1 MLSKT
6 IGFCAGLCLCIGGVS
21 GLPNA
26 KAQET
31 AAKAT
36 PPPKVLVMDV
46 EWLKPGKGGSVHQ
59 KSESAFIQAAEKAK
73 SPQHYVA
80 MQALSGPPRSLFV
93 FSYDSFAAME
103 KEHQEEVA
111 NTSLSA
117 DIDQAYAADGE
128 LLSSMAR
135 NIFTLRDDLM
145 PEPGVAIGTMRYM
158 QITRVTVRPG
168 HQGEWE
174 EYLKMLRSTLDKAE
188 PGRHIALYQSAYGWE
203 NGGVWLL
210 MTPMKSLSEVDEAD
224 ANAAKFREAMGDTNM
239 KHYREL
245 AGAAVESSQR
255 NLYAFDPAMSYASD
269 QMVNADPTFWKR
281 K

>member
-26 KAQET
+26 KAQEA

>member
-6 IGFCAGLCLCIGGVS
+6 IGICAGLCFLIGGVS

-26 KAQET
+26 RAQAT
-31 AAKAT
+31 GAKAT
-36 PPPKVLVMDV
+36 PPPKVLVADI
-46 EWLKPGKGGSVHQ
+46 EWLKPGKGGSAHQ
-59 KSESAFIQAAEKAK
+59 KSENAFIQAAEKAK
-73 SPQHYVA
+73 SNQHYVA
-80 MQALSGPPRSLFV
+80 LQALSGPPRSLFL
-93 FSYDSFAAME
+93 FSYDSFAALE
-103 KEHQEEVA
+103 KEQKEEMA

-117 DIDQAYAADGE
+117 DLDQAFAADGE
-128 LLSSMAR
+128 LLSSMSR

-145 PEPGVAIGTMRYM
+145 PEPGLAIATMRYM

-174 EYLKMLRSTLDKAE
+174 EYLKMLRSNLDKAE

-203 NGGVWLL
+203 NGGIWLL
-210 MTPMKSLSEVDEAD
+210 ITPMKSLSEVDEAD

-245 AGAAVESSQR
+245 AAAAVESSQR
-255 NLYAFDPAMSYASD
+255 NLYAFDPAMSFPSD
-269 QMVNADPTFWKR
+269 EMVSGDPTFWKH

>member
-1 MLSKT
+1 MS
-6 IGFCAGLCLCIGGVS
+6 GVS
-21 GLPNA
+21 GLPA
-26 KAQET
+26 ARAQG
-31 AAKAT
+31 AGVM
-36 PPPKVLVMDV
+36 PPPKVAVIDI
-46 EWLKPGKGGSVHQ
+46 EWLKPGKGGSAHQ
-59 KSESAFIQAAEKAK
+59 KSESAFVQAAEKAK
-73 SPQHYVA
+73 SSQHYVA
-80 MQALSGPPRSLFV
+80 LQALSGPPRSLFL
-93 FSYDSFAAME
+93 FSYDSFAALE
-103 KEHQEEVA
+103 KERQEETA

-145 PEPGVAIGTMRYM
+145 HESGVAIATMRYM

-174 EYLKMLRSTLDKAE
+174 EYLKMLRSNLDKVE

-203 NGGVWLL
+203 NGGIWLL
-210 MTPMKSLSEVDEAD
+210 ITPMKSLSEVDEAD

-245 AGAAVESSQR
+245 AAAAVESSQR
-255 NLYAFDPAMSYASD
+255 NLYAFDPAMSYVSD
-269 QMVNADPTFWKR
+269 EMMSADPTFWKR

>member
-1 MLSKT
+1 MLSKS
-6 IGFCAGLCLCIGGVS
+6 IGICAGLCFCISGVI
-21 GLPNA
+21 GLPA
-26 KAQET
+26 ARAQET
-31 AAKAT
+31 GAKTT
-36 PPPKVLVMDV
+36 PPPKVLVIDI
-46 EWLKPGKGGSVHQ
+46 EWLKPGKGGSAHQ

-174 EYLKMLRSTLDKAE
+174 EYLKMLRSNLDKAE

-203 NGGVWLL
+203 NGGIWLL
-210 MTPMKSLSEVDEAD
+210 ITPMKSLSEVDEAD

>member
-1 MLSKT
+1 MFSKT

-26 KAQET
+26 KAQEA
-31 AAKAT
+31 AAKST

-111 NTSLSA
+111 NASLSA

>member
-1 MLSKT
+1 MFSKT

-26 KAQET
+26 KAQEA
-31 AAKAT
+31 AAKST

-245 AGAAVESSQR
+245 AAAAVESSQR

-269 QMVNADPTFWKR
+269 EMVSADPTFWKR

>member
-6 IGFCAGLCLCIGGVS
+6 IGICAGLCFCISGVI
-21 GLPNA
+21 GLPA
-26 KAQET
+26 ARAQET
-31 AAKAT
+31 GAKAT
-36 PPPKVLVMDV
+36 PPPKVLVIDI
-46 EWLKPGKGGSVHQ
+46 EWLKPGKGGSAHQ
-59 KSESAFIQAAEKAK
+59 KSENAFIQAAEKAK
-73 SPQHYVA
+73 SKQHYVA
-80 MQALSGPPRSLFV
+80 LQALSGPPRSLFL
-93 FSYDSFAAME
+93 FSYDSFAALE
-103 KEHQEEVA
+103 KERHEEEA
-111 NTSLSA
+111 NTTLSA

-145 PEPGVAIGTMRYM
+145 PEPGVAIATMRYM
-158 QITRVTVRPG
+158 QITRVTIRPG

-174 EYLKMLRSTLDKAE
+174 EYLKMLRSNLDKAE

-203 NGGVWLL
+203 NGGIWLL
-210 MTPMKSLSEVDEAD
+210 ITPMKSLSEVDAAD
-224 ANAAKFREAMGDTNM
+224 ANAAKFREAMGDNM

-245 AGAAVESSQR
+245 AAAAVESSQR

-269 QMVNADPTFWKR
+269 EMVSADPTFWKR

>member
-1 MLSKT
+1 V
-6 IGFCAGLCLCIGGVS
+6 IDI
-21 GLPNA
+21 
-26 KAQET
+26 
-31 AAKAT
+31 
-36 PPPKVLVMDV
+36 
-46 EWLKPGKGGSVHQ
+46 EWLKPGKGGSAHQ
-59 KSESAFIQAAEKAK
+59 KTESAFIQANEKAK
-73 SPQHYVA
+73 SPVHYLA
-80 MQALSGPPRSLFV
+80 LEALSGPPRSLFF
-93 FSYDSFAAME
+93 FSYDSFAALE
-103 KEHQEEVA
+103 KEHQQEMSDA
-111 NTSLSA
+111 TLSA
-117 DIDQAYAADGE
+117 EIDHAYAEDGE

-145 PEPGVAIGTMRYM
+145 HESGVAIPTMRYM

-174 EYLKMLRSTLDKAE
+174 EYLKMLRSNLDKAE

-210 MTPMKSLSEVDEAD
+210 ITPMKSLSEVDEAD

-245 AGAAVESSQR
+245 AATAVESSQR

-269 QMVNADPTFWKR
+269 EMVSADPTFWKR